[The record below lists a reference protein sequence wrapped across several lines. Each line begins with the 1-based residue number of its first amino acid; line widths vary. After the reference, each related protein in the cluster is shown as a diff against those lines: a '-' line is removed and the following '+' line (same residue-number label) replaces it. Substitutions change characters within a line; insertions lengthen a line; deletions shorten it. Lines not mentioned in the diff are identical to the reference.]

1 MATEIVLPQWSMG
14 MADGTVVRWLKQEG
28 DEVKQGEP
36 LVEVEAA
43 KVTSEVEA
51 EVSGVL
57 SRILVAEGET
67 VLVRTPLC
75 VIGAASEVSAGATAP
90 PSPAGSETGMAPSP
104 PPAAASAFTGQVTPV
119 ARKMAKEHGIDLS
132 RVRGSGPGGRIV
144 AEDVQRAIDEA
155 ARPAPLPTA
164 SPFPEASV
172 AVQVIPAARK
182 LAKEHGI
189 DLSQVRGSGPGGR
202 ITVEDVQRV
211 IATAARP
218 SAPAPSVPQASPVGG
233 QVVPLTGMRGTIA
246 RRMHQSLQSS
256 AQVTLIGEVDVSALV
271 QLREVL
277 KEQFALTY
285 TDMIIKAVALALRE
299 HPRLNAWIEGEHIQ
313 LQQAIAIG
321 VAVALDEGLIVPV
334 VRDADS
340 KSLQEIAQETRQ
352 LARRAREG
360 SLTREE
366 ITGSTFSVS
375 NLGMYGIDAFTPII
389 NPPEVA
395 ILGIGR
401 LNEKFLR
408 VSQEGEWRQVMTLSL
423 SFDHR
428 AVDGAPAAAFLQSV
442 LKHLEHPEAL
452 PAGNAAGE
460 G

>member
-14 MADGTVVRWLKQEG
+14 MADGTIVRWLKQEG
-28 DEVKQGEP
+28 DEVRQGEP

-57 SRILVAEGET
+57 ARILVAEGET
-67 VLVRTPLC
+67 VPVRTPLC
-75 VIGAASEVSAGATAP
+75 VIGAADEVRARAAAATKPVDAATDTATP
-90 PSPAGSETGMAPSP
+90 L
-104 PPAAASAFTGQVTPV
+104 PPAAASQPTVQVIPA

-132 RVRGSGPGGRIV
+132 QVRGSGPGGRIV

-155 ARPAPLPTA
+155 ARSAPP
-164 SPFPEASV
+164 SEAST

-182 LAKEHGI
+182 LAKEQGI

-211 IATAARP
+211 ITATSR
-218 SAPAPSVPQASPVGG
+218 SAPSVPPASSTTG
-233 QVVPLTGMRGTIA
+233 QVIPLTGMRGTIA
-246 RRMHQSLQSS
+246 RRMQQSLQTS
-256 AQVTLIGEVDVSALV
+256 AQVTLVTEVDVSALV
-271 QLREVL
+271 QLREEL
-277 KEQFALTY
+277 KQQFALTY
-285 TDMIIKAVALALRE
+285 TDLIVKAVALALKE
-299 HPRLNAWIEGEHIQ
+299 HPRLNAWIEGEHVQ
-313 LQQAIAIG
+313 LEQAIHIG
-321 VAVALDEGLIVPV
+321 VVVALDEGLIVPV
-334 VRDADS
+334 VRNADR
-340 KSLQEIAQETRQ
+340 KSLQEIAQETRL
-352 LARRAREG
+352 LAQRAREG

-401 LNEKFLR
+401 MNEKFMR

-423 SFDHR
+423 TFDHG

-442 LKHLEHPEAL
+442 GKHLEHPDEL
-452 PAGNAAGE
+452 TG
-460 G
+460 